1 MNKFDIMKVLLLGG
15 NGFGFEHANSYR
27 RLGTEFSVF
36 SRNKDVLSKYK
47 NNYDVRSTFTD
58 INEAI
63 NSDYDMVDIVLPHT
77 IHREYTEKAM
87 NRGKHVLV
95 EKPIADSFEDAKAMI
110 SSAEKNRVKFMV
122 AEQYFF
128 DSSARYTLNAIKNG
142 KVGELLTVIV
152 RSQQLFKKQG
162 WRTTEKLMGGGG
174 LIDGGIHYM
183 QTFLDFG
190 GSFSD
195 MYSIVNK
202 GKSSIEG
209 EDNSVALFRFKSG
222 SAGIFY
228 YSWAYANPPSLP
240 AYEVV
245 GTEGTIYESNLNRNS
260 QKRTSYGKPV
270 LNGNVQDIEEIDV
283 IDAEI
288 SGFMNAIERDMD
300 VPYSPGLALRNLEV
314 IIDIYKKKPYSGA

>member
-1 MNKFDIMKVLLLGG
+1 MKVLLLGG
-15 NGFGFEHANSYR
+15 NGFGFEHADSYK
-27 RLGTEFSVF
+27 RLGVEFSVF
-36 SRNKDVLSKYK
+36 SRNKDVLSKY
-47 NNYDVRSTFTD
+47 NDNYGVKKTFTD
-58 INEAI
+58 ISEAI

-77 IHREYTEKAM
+77 IHREYAEKAM
-87 NRGKHVLV
+87 KRGKHVLV
-95 EKPIADSFEDAKAMI
+95 EKPIADSLEDAKAMI

-128 DSSARYTLNAIKNG
+128 DASARYALDAIKSG
-142 KVGELLTVIV
+142 KLGKILTVIV

-190 GSFSD
+190 GPFSNLD
-195 MYSIVNK
+195 AIVNK

-209 EDNSVALFRFKSG
+209 EDNSVALFHFKSG
-222 SAGIFY
+222 AAGIFY

-245 GTEGTIYESNLNRNS
+245 GTEGTIYESNLNRNRE
-260 QKRTSYGKPV
+260 KRTSYGKPV
-270 LNGNVQDIEEIDV
+270 LNGKVQDIEEIDV
-283 IDAEI
+283 IDGEI
-288 SGFMNAIERDMD
+288 SGFMNAVEKDMD
-300 VPYSPGLALRNLEV
+300 VPYSPSLALRNLEAV
-314 IIDIYKKKPYSGA
+314 IDIYKK